1 MQYQPIGKCKD
12 LMIYSGIISFVRT
25 LAACFA
31 GKGRSLKDAPFVL
44 LEDAQRR
51 HAGDLRHQ
59 IWSNGKIK
67 VFHPWKIKN
76 RKIGL

>member
-1 MQYQPIGKCKD
+1 MSYFNK
-12 LMIYSGIISFVRT
+12 
-25 LAACFA
+25 
-31 GKGRSLKDAPFVL
+31 SLLNYNKK
-44 LEDAQRR
+44 QRITNNLTCYYDVMER
-51 HAGDLRHQ
+51 QTKVTALGGVVTNTSYDLRHQ